1 MFPEQ
6 NQLRDIIVILM
17 DGSQLILQ
25 SSRLTRKSSLT
36 TVPLPVDADSII
48 VELLLTLEAAQFDI
62 RINEQKKNDEK
73 EILNIYK
80 EALISI
86 KRRFAEVNKVNIKLQ
101 NVLKVIANSENDDVA
116 TLKEIAQVTIRQTDL
131 TDRSGKENISA
142 GIDIHLL

>member
-36 TVPLPVDADSII
+36 SVPLLVDADSII

-62 RINEQKKNDEK
+62 QINEQKKNDEK